1 MDYIVTATAGHVDHG
16 KTTLIKRLT
25 GTDTDTAP
33 EEKKRGLTINLG
45 FAYFDLPSKKRVAFV
60 DVPGH
65 EKFLKN
71 MISGLTGIDMALLVV
86 DAGEGVMPQTE
97 EHAAILTLLGIKN
110 FVIAVTKADSVD
122 PEMCQLTID
131 DIREHFKETPLA
143 SAPLVVTDAVTGRGI
158 DDLIKVMDQVAS
170 KVQKHRPG
178 TNPRL
183 NIDRVFTIR
192 GHGTVVTGT
201 LIDGAI
207 KLGDNLMVYP
217 DQLPVRVKNIQVND
231 ADQPV
236 AAPDHRVALNLDVK
250 ANLLH
255 KGDVIT
261 VKGNVQPGKLLDVEL
276 QMLPGVPALKLNERF
291 RLYIGSVETFG
302 RIYPMG
308 EDTINSGSKC
318 LAQLRLEEPVAVK
331 NGDRFIM
338 RTYSPMITVAG
349 GRVLSANAKYHSRN
363 NKSIINTLKIRAS
376 GDQSAIILDYLAN
389 AGSGVATA
397 AALASLLDIDDD
409 DVVKLLAELVA
420 KKQLVKVGDYYL
432 TEQYWQG
439 IQERVLTY
447 LRTAQ
452 QKNPLRP
459 GLPRPEVISQINDW
473 LQLPLGSEI
482 FGRVQASGVVKVAD
496 NLVATSDFTVQLT
509 AAQVRQKAAL
519 LKRMTTDDLTPLKV
533 TDLMIDGQDPTPLL
547 VAFDGQDFISL
558 ADGYYFARPVY
569 QRVVAKVTEY
579 LRDHPTGIDLGG
591 YRDLTATSRKYA
603 MMVLERLDKDG
614 VTKRLNRVHVL
625 NA

>member
-318 LAQLRLEEPVAVK
+318 LAQLRLEAPVAVK

-363 NKSIINTLKIRAS
+363 NKSIINTLEIRAS

>member
-318 LAQLRLEEPVAVK
+318 LAQLRLEAPVAVK

-447 LRTAQ
+447 LCTAQ

-579 LRDHPTGIDLGG
+579 LRDHPAGIDLGG

-603 MMVLERLDKDG
+603 MIVLERLDKDG

>member
-45 FAYFDLPSKKRVAFV
+45 FAYFDLPSKKRIAFV

-131 DIREHFKETPLA
+131 DIREHFKKTPLA
-143 SAPLVVTDAVTGRGI
+143 TAPLVVTDAVTGRGI
-158 DDLIKVMDQVAS
+158 TDLVKVMDQVAS
-170 KVQKHRPG
+170 KIQKHRLG
-178 TNPRL
+178 TSPRL
-183 NIDRVFTIR
+183 NIDRVFTIK

-201 LIDGAI
+201 LIDGEI
-207 KLGDNLMVYP
+207 RLGDNLLVYP

-231 ADQPV
+231 ADQPL
-236 AAPDHRVALNLDVK
+236 AMPDHRVALNLDVK

-255 KGDVIT
+255 KGDVVT
-261 VKGNVQPGKLLDVEL
+261 VKGNVQPSKLLDVEL
-276 QMLPGVPALKLNERF
+276 QMLPDVPALKLNERF

-308 EDTINSGSKC
+308 EDTITGGSNC
-318 LAQLRLEEPVAVK
+318 FAQLRLETPVAVK
-331 NGDRFIM
+331 NGDRFII

-349 GRVLSANAKYHSRN
+349 GRVLSANAKHHSRN
-363 NKSIINTLKIRAS
+363 NQSILNTLKIRAS
-376 GDQSAIILDYLAN
+376 GNYSAIILDYLTN
-389 AGSGVATA
+389 AGVEASTA
-397 AALASLLDIDDD
+397 DFLASLLDVADA
-409 DVVKLLAELVA
+409 DVDNLLGELVTT
-420 KKQLVKVGDYYL
+420 KQLVKVGDYYL
-432 TEQYWQG
+432 TTQRWQA
-439 IQERVLTY
+439 IQRRVELY
-447 LRTAQ
+447 LRKSQRA
-452 QKNPLRP
+452 NPLRA
-459 GLPRPEVISQINDW
+459 GIPRPEVISQINDW

-482 FGRVQASGVVKVAD
+482 FNQLRAENTVKISN

-509 AAQVRQKAAL
+509 PEQCQLKAAL
-519 LKRMTTDDLTPLKV
+519 LQKMTTDDLTPFKA
-533 TDLMIDGQDPTPLL
+533 TDLAIGGENPAPLL
-547 VAFDGQDFISL
+547 AAFDGQDFVSL
-558 ADGYYFARPVY
+558 ADGYYFAQSVY
-569 QRVVAKVTEY
+569 QQVVAKVTSY
-579 LRDHPTGIDLGG
+579 LKEHPEGIDLGG
-591 YRDLTATSRKYA
+591 YRDLTASSRKYA

-625 NA
+625 NT

>member
-45 FAYFDLPSKKRVAFV
+45 FAYFDLPSKKRIAFV

-97 EHAAILTLLGIKN
+97 EHAEILTLLGIKN

-131 DIREHFKETPLA
+131 DIREHFKDTPLA
-143 SAPLVVTDAVTGRGI
+143 DAPLVVTDAVTGRGI
-158 DDLIKVMDQVAS
+158 DDLIKVMDKVAS

-178 TNPRL
+178 TDPRL
-183 NIDRVFTIR
+183 NIDRVFTIK

-201 LIDGAI
+201 LIDGSI
-207 KLGDNLMVYP
+207 KLGDSLVVYP

-236 AAPDHRVALNLDVK
+236 AEPDHRVALNLDVK
-250 ANLLH
+250 ASALH
-255 KGDVIT
+255 KGDVVT
-261 VKGNVQPGKLLDVEL
+261 TEGNVAPSKLLDVEL
-276 QMLPGVPALKLNERF
+276 QMLPAVPALKLNERF
-291 RLYIGSVETFG
+291 RLYIGSVEVFG

-308 EDTINSGSKC
+308 EDTIKSGTKC

-331 NGDRFIM
+331 NGDRFII
-338 RTYSPMITVAG
+338 RTYSPMVTVAG

-363 NKSIINTLKIRAS
+363 NESIIKTLQIRAS
-376 GDQSAIILDYLAN
+376 GDQSAIILDYLTN
-389 AGSGVATA
+389 SGVEAATTA
-397 AALASLLDIDDD
+397 TLASLLDIDDD
-409 DVVKLLAELVA
+409 SATKLLTSLVA
-420 KKQLVKVGDYYL
+420 AHRLIKLGNYYL
-432 TEQYWQG
+432 TEPQLQH
-439 IQERVLTY
+439 IQERVVTY
-447 LRTAQ
+447 LRKSQAA
-452 QKNPLRP
+452 NPLKA

-473 LQLPLGSEI
+473 LSLSLGSEV
-482 FGRVQASGVVKVAD
+482 FDHLLADGVIKVTN

-509 AAQVRQKAAL
+509 PKQAQLKAAL
-519 LKRMTTDDLTPLKV
+519 LKKMTTADLTPFKV
-533 TDLMIDGQDPTPLL
+533 TDLVIDDQDPAPILA
-547 VAFDGQDFISL
+547 AFDGQDFIGL
-558 ADGYYFARPVY
+558 GDGYYFAQPVY
-569 QRVVAKVTEY
+569 QRVVTKVVEY
-579 LRDHPTGIDLGG
+579 LKKHPEGIDLSG
-591 YRDLTATSRKYA
+591 YRDLTASSRKYA

-614 VTKRLNRVHVL
+614 ITKRLNRLHVL
-625 NA
+625 NS

>member
-261 VKGNVQPGKLLDVEL
+261 VKGNVQPSKLLDVEL

-447 LRTAQ
+447 LCTAQ